1 MTRHETEPYSLLIEI
16 ARSPDVSTVNHALK
30 LARIPFYSGLL
41 AGAPPRVRFSVP
53 AARLDE
59 ARMALA
65 RHVEHDLPTEPEPD
79 ELEPDVLEEIDF
91 ERDRRFPW
99 VEVRTVAAL
108 VLAHLLQVLWVVGPW
123 PPGRELLQ
131 LGGLLP
137 GQTIAEPWRLV
148 TSLFLHADPSHVL
161 WNGLSMLVFAV
172 PLLVRLGLPRT
183 ALIYLAAGTGGGVAA
198 VAFANPGVVIIGSSG
213 AVAGLFGAWIV
224 LAGDRATLPALAAQ
238 PHDLGRPAGEREQSS
253 RRAGHRDADRGVA
266 VDSDGQ
272 EPGRRN
278 GCCVAS
284 TGYCTD
290 SGLRLG
296 SPLKPLVTSTSL
308 GRSTW

>member
-41 AGAPPRVRFSVP
+41 AGAPPRVLFYVP

-224 LAGDRATLPALAAQ
+224 LTLRASRRLVLGWRARVRTLGIALLFLPSLLNPTTSA
-238 PHDLGRPAGEREQSS
+238 GRPGSVSS
-253 RRAGHRDADRGVA
+253 H
-266 VDSDGQ
+266 
-272 EPGRRN
+272 
-278 GCCVAS
+278 
-284 TGYCTD
+284 TD